1 MLAIVAPLG
10 VLAVLSVQRAW
21 RRQLANVDRQNV
33 ATVRAISVAIDQQ
46 VERTTAALEVL
57 GELHALDGPEL
68 PAFESLAARILRYQP
83 YWSAI
88 LLSDLSGQVIDG
100 VPDRDDG
107 GATLNG
113 MNWALAA
120 IRAKQTVV
128 SDMIAFPA
136 AERPS
141 VIIAVPVV
149 RNGQIT
155 LVLGA
160 RVATRALSE
169 TLQRQQ
175 TPPDGAVD
183 LIGSDYR
190 LIARSRDERGYIGT
204 GANPDLIAK
213 AKQSNEGSLRLV
225 ARDRRASYGA
235 FSRSPNTGLIVSL
248 GLPAEQ
254 VDGPIRRILW
264 MLAGAWVLVL
274 ALGAGFGLLFGN
286 AIVRA
291 LSGAV
296 AAAMALAR
304 GEPIEP
310 RRSRIREIDE
320 LAAGLRRAS
329 NTLQERNRERDEASR
344 LKDEF
349 LMTVSHELR
358 TPLTAIC
365 GWARML
371 STGQVREEQRPRA
384 VEAIERNANAL
395 QQLVEELLDVSRIV
409 AGKLRLDV
417 REVALLDAVSGA
429 IDTIRPA
436 ADAKGIQVRWT
447 IDPDA
452 TTLVADPVRL
462 QQVVWNLLSNSV
474 RFTPQGGRIDVGC
487 RRAGDTVELTVRDTG
502 TGIDPD
508 FLPHVFER
516 FRQGSR
522 ARARAHGGLGLGLSI
537 VRHVVELHGGAVSA
551 ENNDPPPGAT
561 FRVTLPA
568 KPAPRYSDSVLGER
582 TLPVPSISIP
592 TTPSS
597 AAN

>member
-10 VLAVLSVQRAW
+10 VLAVVSVQRAW

-57 GELHALDGPEL
+57 GELHALDEPEL
-68 PAFESLAARILRYQP
+68 PAFESLATRILRYQP

-88 LLSDLSGQVIDG
+88 LLADLSGKVIDG
-100 VPDRDDG
+100 IPDRNDG

-120 IRAKQTVV
+120 IHAKQTVV
-128 SDMIAFPA
+128 SDMMAFPA

-149 RNGQIT
+149 RNGRIT

-190 LIARSRDERGYIGT
+190 LLARSREERECIGT
-204 GANPDLIAK
+204 GANPDLIAM
-213 AKQSNEGSLRLV
+213 ARQSNEGSLRLV
-225 ARDRRASYGA
+225 ARDGRASYGA
-235 FSRSPNTGLIVSL
+235 FSRSPKTGLIVGL

-320 LAAGLRRAS
+320 LAVGLRHAS

-371 STGQVREEQRPRA
+371 STGQMREDQRLRA

-417 REVALLDAVSGA
+417 REVALPDAVSGA

>member
-10 VLAVLSVQRAW
+10 VLAVVSVQRAW

-57 GELHALDGPEL
+57 GELHALDEPEL
-68 PAFESLAARILRYQP
+68 PAFESLATRILRYQP

-88 LLSDLSGQVIDG
+88 LLADLSGKVIDG
-100 VPDRDDG
+100 IPDRNDG

-120 IRAKQTVV
+120 IHAKQTVV
-128 SDMIAFPA
+128 SDMMAFPA

-149 RNGQIT
+149 RNGRIT

-190 LIARSRDERGYIGT
+190 LLARRREERECIGT
-204 GANPDLIAK
+204 GANPDLIAM
-213 AKQSNEGSLRLV
+213 ARQSNEGSLRLV
-225 ARDRRASYGA
+225 ARDGRASYGA
-235 FSRSPNTGLIVSL
+235 FSRSPKTGLIVGL

-320 LAAGLRRAS
+320 LAVGLRHAS

-371 STGQVREEQRPRA
+371 STGQMREDQRLRA

-417 REVALLDAVSGA
+417 REVALPDAVSGA